1 MQSSSFVKFS
11 ITGLLL
17 AIVGWGGLAYLIYMT
32 LPYLGP
38 RWLFF
43 FFLLMALTGTSLPA
57 AWYLNRRFQ
66 GTPPA
71 DGGTILRQAMWVGI
85 YGCIL
90 AWLQLG
96 RVLNVAMVFSLAIGF
111 VVIEFLLR
119 LRERSLFK
127 TRNETQG
134 E

>member
-1 MQSSSFVKFS
+1 MQSSSFTKFL

-17 AIVGWGGLAYLIYMT
+17 AVIGWGGLAYLVFMT

-66 GTPPA
+66 GNPPA
-71 DGGTILRQAMWVGI
+71 DGGTVLRQAMWVGV

-96 RVLNVAMVFSLAIGF
+96 RVLNIAMLIFLAIGF
-111 VVIEFLLR
+111 IVIEFLLR
-119 LRERSLFK
+119 LRERSLF
-127 TRNETQG
+127 TPRDENQDE
-134 E
+134 